1 MTTEF
6 THLDLDQELEQA
18 VNDLGYSTPTQV
30 QDQVIPLLLEGK
42 DVIAQSETGSG
53 KTAAFALP
61 ILQNLETGI
70 SPRITQALVLAP
82 TRELAIQVANAINK
96 YGQHLSVEVMAV
108 YGGQRY
114 DTSKRRIRNGVD
126 VIVGTPGRLQDLM
139 RQGILDLSGVH
150 TVVLDEADEMLSMGF
165 IEDIENILS
174 QTPDER
180 QTALFS
186 ATMPKSIRNLAD
198 KYMHDPQTVMVLQKQ
213 MTVATTE
220 QRYYVVNERDKLA
233 AMTRIFEVEEIG
245 ATLVFTRTRAGSGKL
260 AADLIQRGYAAEA
273 LNGDLAQEARIH
285 VLNRFRSGQVKVLV
299 ATDVA
304 ARGLDIEGISHVVNF
319 DIPNDPEAYV
329 HRIGRTGR
337 AGREGIAIS
346 LVTPKDRFHLNR
358 IERYTKQK
366 IEQAQF
372 PDEAQVYAHREDK
385 LVHKLTVWLERD
397 RSKRE
402 QEIVEQMMA
411 EGHDPVRI
419 AAAALKMARVEEN
432 QRPVEKIGEVN
443 MSERS
448 RGSRRGSSSEPRGKG
463 KKSRKPAERS
473 GHSRAGRSTITT
485 VEEGMV
491 RLSLE
496 RGRQHGIRPGEVV
509 GTIASCANIP
519 GSAIGKIM
527 IQDNHTVLDVQ
538 EEYVSRVLGHT
549 GAYSFRDHKNV
560 VIKRA

>member
-18 VNDLGYSTPTQV
+18 VNDLGYSTPTKV

-70 SPRITQALVLAP
+70 SPRNVQALVLAP

-96 YGQHLSVEVMAV
+96 YGSHLNVEVMAV

-139 RQGILDLSGVH
+139 RQGLLDLSSVH

-186 ATMPKSIRNLAD
+186 ATMPKSIRVLAD
-198 KYMHDPQTVMVLQKQ
+198 KYMHDPQTVMVLEKQ
-213 MTVATTE
+213 MTVASTE
-220 QRYYVVNERDKLA
+220 QRFYLVNEKDKLA
-233 AMTRIFEVEEIG
+233 ALTRIFEVDEIG

-304 ARGLDIEGISHVVNF
+304 ARGLDIEGISHVVNY

-346 LVTPKDRFHLNR
+346 LVPPRDRFQINR

-366 IEQAQF
+366 IEQAQL
-372 PDEAQVYAHREDK
+372 PDETQVYAHREDK
-385 LVHKLTVWLERD
+385 LIHKLTVWLERD

-419 AAAALKMARVEEN
+419 AAAALKMARIEEN
-432 QRPVEKIGEVN
+432 QSPVEKIGEVN
-443 MSERS
+443 MTERS
-448 RGSRRGSSSEPRGKG
+448 KGSRRERSLGSKGKG
-463 KKSRKPAERS
+463 KNSRKPADRQQY
-473 GHSRAGRSTITT
+473 SRGGRSTITT

-527 IQDNHTVLDVQ
+527 IQDDQTILDVQ

-549 GAYSFRDHKNV
+549 GSYSFRDYKNV
-560 VIKRA
+560 MIKRA